1 MTGEE
6 DITNGAEFWDGRDF
20 LDWGLSE
27 NNPYNKKGQNKFKE
41 YKFIKIPKTIYDEFL
56 GALPDTGIYSEEEKY
71 CHNTENDSGTHT
83 HFVNERK
90 KGKKTIYENKL
101 KYEIP
106 EAVFKDKDN
115 WKTGDFY
122 YETGVK
128 TIYGII
134 ATITA
139 GKSIFWKL
147 SKQ

>member
-1 MTGEE
+1 MSFWEHCLILLYILNRKNTVTIQRMTLEL
-6 DITNGAEFWDGRDF
+6 IHI
-20 LDWGLSE
+20 LSMRE
-27 NNPYNKKGQNKFKE
+27 
-41 YKFIKIPKTIYDEFL
+41 
-56 GALPDTGIYSEEEKY
+56 
-71 CHNTENDSGTHT
+71 
-83 HFVNERK
+83 K

-106 EAVFKDKDN
+106 EAVFKDKNN

-122 YETGVK
+122 YKTGVK

-147 SKQ
+147 SKK

>member
-1 MTGEE
+1 MKMELKNI
-6 DITNGAEFWDGRDF
+6 ITLFILLLSLTSCKDKDKKYHWIAEVKAVSGYPVLTPRGFV
-20 LDWGLSE
+20 
-27 NNPYNKKGQNKFKE
+27 YNKEDVSRFGTSRSSVFQRKE
-41 YKFIKIPKTIYDEFL
+41 PFP
-56 GALPDTGIYSEEEKY
+56 
-71 CHNTENDSGTHT
+71 
-83 HFVNERK
+83 HFAIDAGVGGLAASAEREVAK
-90 KGKKTIYENKL
+90 YENKL

-147 SKQ
+147 SKK

>member
-1 MTGEE
+1 MGELK
-6 DITNGAEFWDGRDF
+6 A
-20 LDWGLSE
+20 LSIIGTS
-27 NNPYNKKGQNKFKE
+27 YKKRASRE
-41 YKFIKIPKTIYDEFL
+41 
-56 GALPDTGIYSEEEKY
+56 
-71 CHNTENDSGTHT
+71 
-83 HFVNERK
+83 

-147 SKQ
+147 SKK

>member
-1 MTGEE
+1 M
-6 DITNGAEFWDGRDF
+6 IR
-20 LDWGLSE
+20 
-27 NNPYNKKGQNKFKE
+27 
-41 YKFIKIPKTIYDEFL
+41 
-56 GALPDTGIYSEEEKY
+56 
-71 CHNTENDSGTHT
+71 
-83 HFVNERK
+83 NERHALIIV
-90 KGKKTIYENKL
+90 GTRKKTIYENKL

-147 SKQ
+147 SKK

>member
-1 MTGEE
+1 MGT
-6 DITNGAEFWDGRDF
+6 
-20 LDWGLSE
+20 
-27 NNPYNKKGQNKFKE
+27 
-41 YKFIKIPKTIYDEFL
+41 
-56 GALPDTGIYSEEEKY
+56 LPDTAIYSEQEKY

-101 KYEIP
+101 KYEIS
-106 EAVFKDKDN
+106 EAIFKDKDN

-122 YETGVK
+122 YKTGVK

-139 GKSIFWKL
+139 GKSISWKL
-147 SKQ
+147 SKE